1 VQVSLNEVEVMATK
15 AACGAGRP
23 WGLAQEAGWA
33 TARLEA
39 MGLPGAQSLLGLL
52 KATDGMEM
60 DALTPVTRG
69 AVWAAADAPA
79 CPVVTGAY
87 LADRGEVR
95 DGVIISALYHPVL
108 VLPFLQ
114 RVAGGAELQWQGGSL
129 AGGADGVRVECEP
142 GVNIVQEVRLHRHSD
157 GACGDM
163 DAGSGAVDID
173 DEIWEALGAFA
184 HRTYVPAT
192 EASRLK
198 GAGAGLTDND

>member
-1 VQVSLNEVEVMATK
+1 
-15 AACGAGRP
+15 
-23 WGLAQEAGWA
+23 
-33 TARLEA
+33 
-39 MGLPGAQSLLGLL
+39 
-52 KATDGMEM
+52 
-60 DALTPVTRG
+60 
-69 AVWAAADAPA
+69 
-79 CPVVTGAY
+79 
-87 LADRGEVR
+87 
-95 DGVIISALYHPVL
+95 VL